1 MKVFIL
7 LLKDQKGATA
17 IEYGL
22 IVAIISVAA
31 IIATGMAGDQVKSSF
46 SKVSSTLSSSNSR

>member
-1 MKVFIL
+1 MKIFTL

-31 IIATGMAGDQVKSSF
+31 IIATGMAGSQVKNSY